1 MRTGEKDVSKND
13 VFERDPYLKSLH
25 EIVESR
31 NKEII
36 KKFSIENTFLKRPTI
51 EIAAIES
58 QEEPADVLSIILLN
72 LAKMKK
78 YYDWSITQAIITFI
92 IAAASCVVGILLI
105 VFAFVYS
112 VTGKLAL
119 DKTIITAIGGL
130 VTELFAGTT
139 LIVYKSSLKQMN
151 FYHKSLHED
160 QRLLSSVDLLC
171 RFSNDKNR
179 DKMLQTIICSSMQ
192 ISIAAAADDD
202 DVAEPVAA
210 KQ

>member
-1 MRTGEKDVSKND
+1 MEGYYTWSK
-13 VFERDPYLKSLH
+13 
-25 EIVESR
+25 
-31 NKEII
+31 
-36 KKFSIENTFLKRPTI
+36 
-51 EIAAIES
+51 
-58 QEEPADVLSIILLN
+58 
-72 LAKMKK
+72 
-78 YYDWSITQAIITFI
+78 TQAIITFF

-112 VTGKLAL
+112 VTGKVAL

-130 VTELFAGTT
+130 VTEMFAGTT

-160 QRLLSSVDLLC
+160 QRFLSSVDLLC

-202 DVAEPVAA
+202 DVAEPVTA

>member
-1 MRTGEKDVSKND
+1 MRTG
-13 VFERDPYLKSLH
+13 
-25 EIVESR
+25 
-31 NKEII
+31 NKEDYLSKLNKLVIAR
-36 KKFSIENTFLKRPTI
+36 NQ
-51 EIAAIES
+51 EIAQQFNYDTHPSRGPS
-58 QEEPADVLSIILLN
+58 QGSLSSGSVKEPADVLSIIQAN
-72 LAKMKK
+72 LESMEG
-78 YYDWSITQAIITFI
+78 YYTWSKTQAIITFF

-112 VTGKLAL
+112 VNGKVAL

-192 ISIAAAADDD
+192 ISIAAAADDE

-210 KQ
+210 K

>member
-1 MRTGEKDVSKND
+1 MRTG
-13 VFERDPYLKSLH
+13 
-25 EIVESR
+25 
-31 NKEII
+31 NKEDYLSKLNKLVIAR
-36 KKFSIENTFLKRPTI
+36 NQ
-51 EIAAIES
+51 EIAQQFNYDTHPSRGPS
-58 QEEPADVLSIILLN
+58 QGGPSSGSVKEPADVLSIIQAN
-72 LAKMKK
+72 LESMEG
-78 YYDWSITQAIITFI
+78 YYTWSKTQAIITFF

-112 VTGKLAL
+112 VNGKVAL